1 MSSFSWAMVTLA
13 VNRLLISLRSSEKGS
28 EPDEDLYEDV
38 MLSPVGSAESDC
50 SNLRG
55 RSVAIEL
62 RSFWEI

>member
-1 MSSFSWAMVTLA
+1 MVTLA

-28 EPDEDLYEDV
+28 KCDDDDDLDEDI
-38 MLSPVGSAESDC
+38 MLSPVSAESGC
-50 SNLRG
+50 SNLRD